1 LQTFTLFLDMPV
13 SLKEENQKLFYSIS
27 EVAELLELNA
37 STIRFWEKEFK
48 ALQPKKTQKGNRQF
62 TKKDIE
68 LIQRISFL
76 VKEKGYTIQGA
87 KDQLKTRESQRE
99 NSEETEVIKKLQ
111 AIRRKLLELKKNLD

>member
-1 LQTFTLFLDMPV
+1 VPV
-13 SLKEENQKLFYSIS
+13 SLKEDNQKLFYSIS

-37 STIRFWEKEFK
+37 STIRFWEKEFS

-87 KDQLKTRESQRE
+87 KDQLKTRESQRD

-111 AIRRKLLELKKNLD
+111 AIRRKLIELKKNLD

>member
-1 LQTFTLFLDMPV
+1 MQVPFAFGKKNLKPY
-13 SLKEENQKLFYSIS
+13 SLKKHKKET
-27 EVAELLELNA
+27 A
-37 STIRFWEKEFK
+37 S
-48 ALQPKKTQKGNRQF
+48 LQ
-62 TKKDIE
+62 KKDRE